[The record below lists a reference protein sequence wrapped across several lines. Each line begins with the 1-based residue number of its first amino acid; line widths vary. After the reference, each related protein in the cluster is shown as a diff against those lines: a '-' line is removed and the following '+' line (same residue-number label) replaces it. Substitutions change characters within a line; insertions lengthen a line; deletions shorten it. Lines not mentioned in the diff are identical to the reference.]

1 MDEIP
6 SPQSETNS
14 SAPSPTRLPRELI
27 REIVSFF
34 WYDREALGDYALVSH
49 DWLLESRP
57 FLFRNINVFNR
68 DQPDH
73 FISNVLRSDRL
84 HPWLTSIHRISFSST
99 RRGQEGFIFDISEN
113 LSNLRTMKCQLDLLD
128 FRTDVVR
135 AFGQFAR
142 LHHLELVI
150 CTFASFGYFKK
161 VIVALPCLS
170 SLILQRVSW
179 DKSQAAAPG
188 EPSAASALGDI
199 RPALSK
205 ASVSTRFSK
214 TKNHTDDVLLWLLTT
229 PTYQLLKELS
239 LDIAHIDAA
248 LRLIAGRSEPLAALD
263 VHFYREG
270 DVELLTFGKAPPT
283 SSELSPLTT
292 D

>member
-1 MDEIP
+1 MDEIV
-6 SPQSETNS
+6 PQPEAIS
-14 SAPSPTRLPRELI
+14 STPSPTRLPRELI
-27 REIVSFF
+27 REILSFF
-34 WYDREALGDYALVSH
+34 WYDMEALGDYALVSH

-57 FLFRNINVFNR
+57 LLFRHIDVLDR
-68 DQPDH
+68 GPADR
-73 FISNVLRSDRL
+73 FISNVLHSDRL
-84 HPWLTSIHRISFSST
+84 RPWLTSIHHISFSST
-99 RRGQEGFIFDISEN
+99 LRDQEGFILDISED
-113 LSNLRTMKCQLDLLD
+113 LSNLRTMTCRLNLLD

-135 AFGQFAR
+135 ALGQFAR
-142 LHHLELVI
+142 LHHLELVMCI
-150 CTFASFGYFKK
+150 FASFAYFKK
-161 VIVALPCLS
+161 IIVALPALS
-170 SLILQRVSW
+170 SLILHRVSW
-179 DKSQAAAPG
+179 YKSQAAGPG
-188 EPSAASALGDI
+188 EPSAASAELDDM

-205 ASVSTRFSK
+205 VSVSTRFSE
-214 TKNHTDDVLLWLLTT
+214 TKDPTDDVLLWLLTT
-229 PTYQLLKELS
+229 STYQVLKELS